1 MTVKSSCCIVPFIIM
16 KCPSLCLVTFSILKS
31 VSSDISMA
39 TPTGLRYH
47 FLECQISPFSLWVYI
62 CPCSSDVSLGGSIWL
77 GLVFLSNVLFCAFFR
92 GSSVHLHL
100 EWLLIYKDFLSFC
113 FVFWWLCVSIV
124 SFPFCSCLL
133 FLCGG
138 IQWFS
143 PSISFCFMLC
153 ISVLDFFWVVTIKF
167 MKRKFHFTVVLF
179 PEHSSYLHSPFQVQ
193 TFTLFRFMFSLSQ
206 IIHPYGVCWF
216 LSCSSKLFLFSFFFF

>member
-1 MTVKSSCCIVPFIIM
+1 MTVKSCCCIVPFIIM

-77 GLVFLSNVLFCAFFR
+77 GLVFGSNVLFCAFFG

-100 EWLLIYKDFLSFC
+100 EWLLIYKNFLSFC
-113 FVFWWLCVSIV
+113 VLFSGGSVS
-124 SFPFCSCLL
+124 PL
-133 FLCGG
+133 FLSLFVPVCY
-138 IQWFS
+138 F
-143 PSISFCFMLC
+143 FVVVFN
-153 ISVLDFFWVVTIKF
+153 DF
-167 MKRKFHFTVVLF
+167 
-179 PEHSSYLHSPFQVQ
+179 PP
-193 TFTLFRFMFSLSQ
+193 
-206 IIHPYGVCWF
+206 P
-216 LSCSSKLFLFSFFFF
+216 FLFVLCYVFQFWIFFKWLPLSLWKESFILQ